1 MNMQTSWLSW
11 VRWAHLGIVPLER
24 SWDAS
29 SDDVCVICVCVCLRE
44 NVATGG
50 WVSSREAQFVTAE
63 GDRVCVRSDSHGTVV
78 MTAVSS

>member
-1 MNMQTSWLSW
+1 M
-11 VRWAHLGIVPLER
+11 
-24 SWDAS
+24 
-29 SDDVCVICVCVCLRE
+29 CVICVCVCLRE